1 MLRVQYTCIQV
12 AISGA
17 PVTDWF
23 WYDTGYTERYL
34 GVPPNDVQSYRQSS
48 VLRVCN
54 KFPNE

>member
-1 MLRVQYTCIQV
+1 MICMQV

-17 PVTDWF
+17 PVTDWL

-34 GVPPNDVQSYRQSS
+34 GVPPNDVKSYQLSS
-48 VLRVCN
+48 VLDVCD